1 MRIDQVL
8 LEAVARLARHAS
20 GEAATPHLD
29 AQLLMAH
36 ALGRSR
42 TWLYTWGDR
51 EIEGAELERF
61 NDLVERRE
69 KGEPVAWLLGYREF
83 FGLRLAVSPYTLI
96 PRPDTETLVEQ
107 ALQRMPVTGGGRA
120 LDLGTGS
127 GAIALAL
134 AFERPD
140 WHITGIDIVP
150 EAIMLA
156 RRNAETL
163 DITNVCFEES
173 DFFSALDP
181 SARFE
186 LIVSNPPYIDELDE
200 HLGQGDVRFEPR
212 SALVAK
218 DHGMA
223 DLLHLIDTART
234 FLTPEG
240 WLLLEHGFQQ
250 GEPVRAALVD
260 AGYQCV
266 GTCRDLGGRE
276 RISLGQWPM
285 ASSELLKGAGS

>member
-1 MRIDQVL
+1 MRIDQAL
-8 LEAVARLARHAS
+8 SEAVTRLAHHAS
-20 GEAATPHLD
+20 GETATPHLD

-36 ALGRSR
+36 VLGRSR

-51 EIEGAELERF
+51 EIEGVELEQF
-61 NDLVERRE
+61 NNLVERRE
-69 KGEPVAWLLGYREF
+69 QGEPVAWLLGYREF
-83 FGLRLAVSPYTLI
+83 FGLRLAVSPHTLI

-107 ALQRMPVTGGGRA
+107 ALQRMAVTGSGRV

-134 AFERPD
+134 ASERPD
-140 WHITGIDIVP
+140 WHVTGLDIVP
-150 EAIMLA
+150 EAITLA
-156 RRNAETL
+156 RRNAEML

-173 DFFSALDP
+173 DFFSSLNP

-212 SALVAK
+212 SALVAEQS
-218 DHGMA
+218 GLG

-276 RISLGQWPM
+276 RISLGQWFE
-285 ASSELLKGAGS
+285 ASSELLNGTGS